1 MNKKNL
7 IKGTTL
13 PVALFFSFA
22 LIPTFGNQG
31 QAVAAVDIVQQQGSI
46 KGTVV
51 DDKGEPVIGA
61 NVLVVGTSVGT
72 ITDIDGVF
80 KINAKAGAKL
90 KITFIGYTEQVVV
103 AQNNMRVVLSE
114 DATTLQEVEIVAYGV
129 QKKVT
134 MTGAVASVKTEA
146 LTRTSIGS
154 VSNVLGGQ
162 MAGLTTIQTSGE
174 PGADAAEV
182 FIRGK
187 ATWGDASPLIQVDGV
202 ERSMNDIDPN
212 EIESIS
218 ILKDASATA
227 VFGVRGANGVI
238 LITTKRGRE
247 GKAHISFSTS
257 ASIQMPTKMVETANS
272 YEYAMFYNQMM
283 ANDTPAGEKPVKTFS
298 DGVIQ
303 KFRDGSDPIRFPSIN
318 WIDYIMGDA
327 TLQSQHNL
335 NISGGTDKVRYFISA
350 GAYTQGG
357 LFNEFSLPYGISY
370 QYRRFNYRSNLD
382 IDVTKTTTISFNVAG
397 NVNSSEKPRT
407 SQGSSGMVKNIYYS
421 TPFRS
426 AGFVND
432 KLVYTTT
439 DSQSD
444 GLNLPFVGDADP
456 FTYYGGGAAHSIN
469 NSLNAD
475 LILNQKLDFITKGL
489 SFKLKGSYNSS
500 FTINKNLSGGTE
512 MTYTPVLQ
520 SDGSVGL
527 RPIDGSKYTN
537 VSYGITRGKSR
548 NWYME
553 AALNYN
559 HSFGDH
565 NIGALVL
572 YNQSKEYYPKEY
584 SDVPR
589 GYVGLV
595 GRVTYDWKN
604 RYMVEAN
611 MGYNGSENFAA
622 GNRFALFPAA
632 SVGWV
637 ASEEKF
643 WESVNPVISFLKLR
657 ASFGLVGND
666 KIGGSRFMYTA
677 NPYHVNLNGY
687 VSNSGYGTGNLA
699 QLQAAY
705 GYLFGQGGQ
714 TSTVSLGAHE
724 WAINNANVTWEKAF
738 KQNYGVDINF
748 LNDRLSATIEYYK
761 EHRWDIL
768 LQDGTAPS
776 MLGFAQP
783 FSNLGEVNNWGWELS
798 LKWNDKIGK
807 DFRYWAGINLSY
819 NQNEIIERKEAP
831 QEYDYLYQKGH
842 RIGSRKQYAFW
853 RYYDEQTPAL
863 YEQTFHRPFPAHS
876 VVLQD
881 GDAVYVDLNGDRKID
896 ENDMGYDYGFT
907 DDPEYMVGMNL
918 GFSWKNLEVNTQWTG
933 AWNVSRMISDVFR
946 RPFLSSSGNVAGGL
960 LAYHLTNTW
969 TKENPSQDAKY
980 PRATWENADNNY
992 AESTLYE
999 QDSKYLRLKTLTIAY
1014 NFQFPL
1020 MKKLG
1025 MSTCQLSFSGY
1036 NLWTLTPYLWGD
1048 PEARA
1053 SNAPSYP
1060 LTKTYTLG
1068 LKLGF

>member
-13 PVALFFSFA
+13 PIALFFSFA

-31 QAVAAVDIVQQQGSI
+31 QAIAAVDIVQQQGII

-72 ITDIDGVF
+72 ITDIDGMF
-80 KINAKAGAKL
+80 KINAKAGTKL
-90 KITFIGYTEQVVV
+90 KVTFIGYTEQVLV
-103 AQNNMRVVLSE
+103 AKNNMRVVLSE

-272 YEYAMFYNQMM
+272 YEYAMFYNQMI
-283 ANDTPAGEKPVKTFS
+283 ANDTPVGEIPAKTFS

-303 KFRDGSDPIRFPSIN
+303 KFRDGSDPLRFPSVN

-426 AGFVND
+426 AGFVNN

-444 GLNLPFVGDADP
+444 GLSLPFVGDADP
-456 FTYYGGGAAHSIN
+456 FTYY
-469 NSLNAD
+469 
-475 LILNQKLDFITKGL
+475 
-489 SFKLKGSYNSS
+489 
-500 FTINKNLSGGTE
+500 
-512 MTYTPVLQ
+512 
-520 SDGSVGL
+520 
-527 RPIDGSKYTN
+527 
-537 VSYGITRGKSR
+537 
-548 NWYME
+548 
-553 AALNYN
+553 
-559 HSFGDH
+559 
-565 NIGALVL
+565 
-572 YNQSKEYYPKEY
+572 
-584 SDVPR
+584 
-589 GYVGLV
+589 
-595 GRVTYDWKN
+595 
-604 RYMVEAN
+604 
-611 MGYNGSENFAA
+611 
-622 GNRFALFPAA
+622 
-632 SVGWV
+632 
-637 ASEEKF
+637 
-643 WESVNPVISFLKLR
+643 
-657 ASFGLVGND
+657 
-666 KIGGSRFMYTA
+666 
-677 NPYHVNLNGY
+677 
-687 VSNSGYGTGNLA
+687 
-699 QLQAAY
+699 
-705 GYLFGQGGQ
+705 
-714 TSTVSLGAHE
+714 
-724 WAINNANVTWEKAF
+724 
-738 KQNYGVDINF
+738 
-748 LNDRLSATIEYYK
+748 
-761 EHRWDIL
+761 
-768 LQDGTAPS
+768 
-776 MLGFAQP
+776 
-783 FSNLGEVNNWGWELS
+783 
-798 LKWNDKIGK
+798 
-807 DFRYWAGINLSY
+807 
-819 NQNEIIERKEAP
+819 
-831 QEYDYLYQKGH
+831 
-842 RIGSRKQYAFW
+842 
-853 RYYDEQTPAL
+853 
-863 YEQTFHRPFPAHS
+863 
-876 VVLQD
+876 
-881 GDAVYVDLNGDRKID
+881 
-896 ENDMGYDYGFT
+896 
-907 DDPEYMVGMNL
+907 
-918 GFSWKNLEVNTQWTG
+918 
-933 AWNVSRMISDVFR
+933 
-946 RPFLSSSGNVAGGL
+946 
-960 LAYHLTNTW
+960 
-969 TKENPSQDAKY
+969 
-980 PRATWENADNNY
+980 
-992 AESTLYE
+992 
-999 QDSKYLRLKTLTIAY
+999 
-1014 NFQFPL
+1014 
-1020 MKKLG
+1020 
-1025 MSTCQLSFSGY
+1025 
-1036 NLWTLTPYLWGD
+1036 
-1048 PEARA
+1048 
-1053 SNAPSYP
+1053 
-1060 LTKTYTLG
+1060 
-1068 LKLGF
+1068 